1 MDTRQLPRRCDLKA
15 HRIQVTDAISA
26 ISAIG
31 ELPPPDYAFA
41 VEIAVPQ
48 TSTRSPEQWARSVF
62 EGAPPPV
69 RRLIRAGWRF
79 PLLFDLATTGPDQV
93 LGARIASTGPT
104 RIVLEQ
110 QSPVMLAH
118 NIVSVE
124 PARIV
129 WVTVVRYRRPIAR
142 PLWAVAAVIHHRVLP
157 YLLTRAARTLL

>member
-1 MDTRQLPRRCDLKA
+1 MDTRQLLRRRDLKA
-15 HRIQVTDAISA
+15 HRIQVTDAP
-26 ISAIG
+26 SAIG
-31 ELPPPDYAFA
+31 ELPPHDYAFA
-41 VEIAVPQ
+41 VEIAIPQ

-79 PLLFDLATTGPDQV
+79 PLLFDLTTGPDQV
-93 LGARIASTGPT
+93 LGARIASAGPT

-110 QSPVMLAH
+110 RSPVMLAH

-142 PLWAVAAVIHHRVLP
+142 PLWAVSAVIHHRVLP
-157 YLLTRAARTLL
+157 YLLTRAVLRCN